1 MTNETTRNRKQT
13 LYAHSSMPKRTWDKN
28 AAERATRERLTPII
42 EGVPEADRGVAM
54 NLADELT
61 FMAGTLATL
70 KQFIVDNGAVAV
82 DEKTGSVKEA
92 AAVRS
97 YNAMVPRYASI
108 CKQLCKMCEGAPE
121 VDPLMAFINGEAD
134 GEDDED

>member
-1 MTNETTRNRKQT
+1 MTNETTRKTKTN
-13 LYAHSSMPKRTWDKN
+13 LYAHSAMPKRKWDKN
-28 AAERATRERLTPII
+28 AAEKATRERLTPII

-82 DEKTGSVKEA
+82 DDRTGMAKESP
-92 AAVRS
+92 AVRS

-121 VDPLMAFINGEAD
+121 VDPLMAFINGDD

>member
-1 MTNETTRNRKQT
+1 MASKETTRVNARSVMPRRK
-13 LYAHSSMPKRTWDKN
+13 WDKN
-28 AAERATRERLTPII
+28 VAERVTRERLEPIVG
-42 EGVPEADRGVAM
+42 GVPESDRGVAR

-82 DEKTGSVKEA
+82 DDRTGAVKESP
-92 AAVRS
+92 AVRS

-108 CKQLCKMCEGAPE
+108 CKQLCKMGEAASAQ
-121 VDPLMAFINGEAD
+121 VDPLMEFINEA
-134 GEDDED
+134 GDDEED